1 MKKFNF
7 ISQHPFHWLKTW
19 LMKKIL
25 FLFLSSFFLN
35 PVFSQDIR
43 RDTLHTVAKQKNI
56 SKKILIPPT
65 PVVPELLL
73 ALQKPMTVPKKIDL
87 LYNIAA
93 GYLNKLKIDSAL
105 FYTQKI
111 KIISD
116 SAGYETGLAKYYLA
130 KGSALFY
137 RNRGDEVKQSL
148 QQAITIFAKYN
159 NPLFLGIS
167 YHQLARQLANTNDY
181 SGAQKL
187 YRRAIPLIAASGDV
201 SRLQWA
207 VHNCGRN
214 FFFTLETDS
223 AAYYLSWAIKLAEQL
238 QNDSKI
244 FNSASMLGQVY
255 LISDKPKDAEQTLRY
270 ALAVKPPSADKIQLR
285 SVLAN
290 YAEVLISQGKYSL
303 AAKAI
308 KEFDQLNNTLGD
320 VSGKMVEK
328 KLKGN
333 LLYQQGNYKEA
344 LHHLQDAYN
353 LRINGELLSHD
364 IMSIAATLGKTEMK
378 AGNLDSAIAHF
389 RNVKRL
395 AAETNYIAGTLE
407 ANMLLA
413 EAFQQNRNMDSA
425 YHYFKQ
431 YSHLKDSILTFK
443 KEKTIL
449 ELSAKYE
456 TGKKEQAI
464 KILEKE
470 TEANSY
476 LLQLQT
482 REIEKQHLE
491 DEKKSQQLAL
501 ISNQNEISKL
511 DVSQKTLS
519 LDNEKKENEK
529 NQAKLKL
536 LEKETA
542 YQKLYVAKQRQ
553 QKNIVYTSI
562 GAILALTGYGLYRY
576 IRRRKL
582 QSQQVVL
589 NERLRISRELHD
601 ELGSTLSGIAMYSH
615 LTREQ
620 IKTGKTQE
628 VEKSLNNMQQTAGS
642 MVDKLKDI
650 VWLVNPEQDS
660 LQKLMERLEDYAE
673 EMAMLKNTEIKIS
686 MPARPSGINLPVE
699 SRRNIYLFCKE
710 ALNNAVKYSDADLI
724 ELTMKELDH
733 KKIEFTISD
742 NGKGFEP
749 TSVKKGNGLLNM
761 RQRAADINGI
771 FSLKSSP
778 GHGTIISL
786 TCKIT

>member
-1 MKKFNF
+1 
-7 ISQHPFHWLKTW
+7 
-19 LMKKIL
+19 MKKIL
-25 FLFLSSFFLN
+25 FLLLSFFLLVS
-35 PVFSQDIR
+35 VFSQDSR
-43 RDTLHTVAKQKNI
+43 RDTLHAVLTQNRGK
-56 SKKILIPPT
+56 KKIQVAASPAA
-65 PVVPELLL
+65 PELLL
-73 ALQKPMTVPKKIDL
+73 LLQKTSSVQKKVDI
-87 LYNIAA
+87 LYDIAA
-93 GYLNKLKIDSAL
+93 TYLNRLKIDSAL
-105 FYTQKI
+105 FFAQKI

-116 SAGYETGLAKYYLA
+116 SAGFEAGLGKYYLTR
-130 KGSALFY
+130 GSALFY
-137 RNRGDEVKQSL
+137 RNRSDEVKQNL
-148 QQAITIFAKYN
+148 QQAIALFTEYKN
-159 NPLFLGIS
+159 NLFLGLS
-167 YHQLARQLANTNDY
+167 YHQLARQLNMTNEY
-181 SGAQKL
+181 TGAQQL
-187 YRRAIPLIAASGDV
+187 YRRAIPLIKASGDV

-223 AAYYLSWAIKLAEQL
+223 AAYYLAWAVKLAEQL

-290 YAEVLISQGKYSL
+290 YAEVLIFQGKYSL

-344 LHHLQDAYN
+344 LHYLQDAYN

-378 AGNLDSAIAHF
+378 TGNLDSAIAHF
-389 RNVKRL
+389 RNVKKL

-413 EAFQQNRNMDSA
+413 EAFQQNKRMDSA
-425 YHYFKQ
+425 YHYFRH

-456 TGKKEQAI
+456 TEKKEQAI
-464 KILEKE
+464 KILQKE

-482 REIEKQHLE
+482 RQIEKQHLE

-511 DVSQKTLS
+511 DISQKTLS

-620 IKTGKTQE
+620 IKNGKTQE

-642 MVDKLKDI
+642 MVDKLNDI

-660 LQKLMERLEDYAE
+660 LQKLMDRLEDYAE

-686 MPARPSGINLPVE
+686 MPPRLSAINLPVE

-710 ALNNAVKYSDADLI
+710 ALNNAVKYSDAELI

-733 KKIEFTISD
+733 KKIEFTVSD
-742 NGKGFEP
+742 NGKGFD
-749 TSVKKGNGLLNM
+749 TTAVKKGNGLLNM
-761 RQRAADINGI
+761 QQRAADINGI
-771 FSLKSSP
+771 FSLKSLP